1 MGDIYYLKINN
12 AIRVYYNNLYK
23 FLILRIFMRELK
35 KEEDLMV
42 ELDSKFQNKLFT
54 ELIKKYSRQELS
66 KKLCKSESILYHY
79 KNNKVKAIPK
89 IVLLRAIKLSSF
101 SEENFEENI
110 LRTFSA
116 KDSIKEIMQK
126 GTRIN
131 NKKIKERFSIKFGAF
146 SLLKPNNGLLTLD
159 VLSWLMKNNWIANLS
174 QQNGLIKGA
183 KIKRISKKHIQITYF
198 VYNKKTKKCEPY
210 LISLPKSL
218 VLDKNL
224 FYFLGLLFGDGL
236 SGARVG
242 IVNKDKELIMWTSN
256 FLKKYFGNNLRK
268 SQLVLYKTHSDP
280 EIKEFVDWLS
290 PLSERTEVYYNLNAR
305 GNYVF
310 NIFITNKIL
319 RRILDDFLDNLENL
333 FLSLTHSQKG
343 AFLAGFFDAEGNVN
357 KLDRNLRFS
366 QKIENKVKVI
376 LSVLGKE
383 GYHTRYDGSN
393 IIIGFNKEYKEDLN
407 IFKEQIFPFL
417 KQSKKTKE
425 TKELIEGYI
434 MREEYRPLLEIISN
448 NPGLSQKQISIL
460 IQRVK
465 CNGKLFALFYSGLV
479 DRKRIKV
486 SESFKYYINSQGLK
500 YLEKN

>member
-1 MGDIYYLKINN
+1 
-12 AIRVYYNNLYK
+12 
-23 FLILRIFMRELK
+23 MREMK
-35 KEEDLMV
+35 KEEDLMI
-42 ELDSKFQNKLFT
+42 ELNSKFQNKLFT
-54 ELIKKYSRQELS
+54 ELINKHSRQDLS
-66 KKLCKSESILYHY
+66 RKLCKSESILYHY
-79 KNNKVKAIPK
+79 KNNRVKTIPK
-89 IVLLRAIKLSSF
+89 IVLLKAIKLSSF
-101 SEENFEENI
+101 SEGDLEGNI

-126 GTRIN
+126 GARIN
-131 NKKIKERFSIKFGAF
+131 HKNIKERFSIKFGSS
-146 SLLKPNNGLLTLD
+146 SLLKLDKGLLTLD

-174 QQNGLIKGA
+174 KQNGLIKGA
-183 KIKRISKKHIQITYF
+183 KIKRISKNHIQITYY

-210 LISLPKSL
+210 LISLPKNL
-218 VLDKNL
+218 VIDTNL
-224 FYFLGLLFGDGL
+224 SYFLGLLFGDGL

-242 IVNKDKELIMWTSN
+242 IVNKDKELIRWTSN
-256 FLKKYFGNNLRK
+256 FLKEYFGNNLRK
-268 SQLVLYKTHSDP
+268 SQLVLYKTYSNP
-280 EIKEFVDWLS
+280 EIKEFVDWLN
-290 PLSERTEVYYNLNAR
+290 PLSERTEVYCNLNAR

-319 RRILDDFLDNLENL
+319 RRILNDFLDNLENL
-333 FLSLTHSQKG
+333 FLSLTYSQKG

-366 QKIENKVKVI
+366 QKIETKVKII
-376 LSVLGKE
+376 LSILGKE

-407 IFKEQIFPFL
+407 LFKKQILPFL
-417 KQSKKTKE
+417 KQSRKTKE
-425 TKELIEGYI
+425 AKELIEGYI

-448 NPGLSQKQISIL
+448 NPGLSQRRISPL

-486 SESFKYYINSQGLK
+486 NESFKYYINSQGLK